1 MIIISADP
9 LSNVSLSFDTKEDA
23 IAFATE
29 YGILL
34 PTLLFLHYIYH
45 YRLEVFSYWSTET
58 HNEI

>member
-23 IAFATE
+23 ITFATE

-45 YRLEVFSYWSTET
+45 YRLEVFSY
-58 HNEI
+58 